1 MRRHAPIKV
10 SEMSIDEK
18 LLTLLDELQFTS
30 QLKTSLCIQLAD
42 YAAQRFGYR
51 STRQVNEKDSDKVED
66 EFSQLLSSLLNIS
79 YELRQFIESN
89 SLNYKEE
96 IKNLSDTDLQNRLE
110 STLLRAIIFDD
121 ISIFND
127 DFLI

>member
-1 MRRHAPIKV
+1 
-10 SEMSIDEK
+10 MSIDEK

-30 QLKTSLCIQLAD
+30 QLKTSICIQLAD

-51 STRQVNEKDSDKVED
+51 STRQINEKDSDKVED
-66 EFSQLLSSLLNIS
+66 EFSLLLSSLLNIS
-79 YELRQFIESN
+79 YELRQLIESN

-96 IKNLSDTDLQNRLE
+96 IKDLNDTDLQNRLE
-110 STLLRAIIFDD
+110 STLIRAIIFDD